1 MSVIEL
7 LKRDRLMVLARGV
20 PKDVLVKAVG
30 AIEEAGVTVFEST
43 FDHRREDCVAENA
56 EKIAALVTAYGTRM
70 AIGAGTVLSV
80 DEVRAAHEAGATFI
94 VSPDSDPDVIAE
106 TKRLGMASI
115 PGAMTPTEIKRAYA
129 LGADVVKLF
138 PADDLGYHYIQNLKG
153 PLPHIPLMA
162 TGGVNPQT
170 IPEFLSRGILAVGTG
185 ITVFRPDLVAA
196 EDYEGIKTLAHAHV
210 AAILAAKDTKPL

>member
-1 MSVIEL
+1 MDAIEE
-7 LKRDRLMVLARGV
+7 LKRTRLMVLARGV
-20 PKDVLVKAVG
+20 PKDVLLKAVA

-43 FDHRREDCVAENA
+43 FDHRRADCVAENA
-56 EKIAALVTAYGTRM
+56 EKIAALVGTFGERM
-70 AIGAGTVLSV
+70 AIGAGTVLTV
-80 DEVRAAHEAGATFI
+80 EEVRAAHAAGATFI
-94 VSPDSDPDVIAE
+94 VSPDSDPEVIAE
-106 TKRLGMASI
+106 TKRLGMVSI

-129 LGADVVKLF
+129 LGADIVKLF

-170 IPEFLSRGILAVGTG
+170 ILEFLSRGILAVGTG

-196 EDYEGIKTLAHAHV
+196 EDYASIKSLAKAHVDAIKTCN
-210 AAILAAKDTKPL
+210 

>member
-1 MSVIEL
+1 MDVLEEL
-7 LKRDRLMVLARGV
+7 KKTRLMVLARGV
-20 PKDVLVKAVG
+20 PKDVLLKAVA

-43 FDHRREDCVAENA
+43 FDHRRADCVAENV
-56 EKIAALVTAYGTRM
+56 EKIAALVGAFGGRM
-70 AIGAGTVLSV
+70 AIGAGTVLTV
-80 DEVRAAHEAGATFI
+80 EEVRAAHAAGATFI
-94 VSPDSDPDVIAE
+94 VSPDSDPEVIAE

-129 LGADVVKLF
+129 LGADIVKLF

-196 EDYEGIKTLAHAHV
+196 EDYAGIKSLAKAHV
-210 AAILAAKDTKPL
+210 DAIRSMK